1 MKTFAKTIFLAL
13 PLSLVP
19 VALAQHQTFT
29 VTPDSSEV
37 AFTLGASDKPV
48 HGTFHVQ
55 SGSIDFDRAAPRI
68 SGSVVVAAGSGSSG
82 NDSRDKKM
90 TKDVLDASHFAEVS
104 FAPRSYQGT
113 VAPSGDSSIQVTGC
127 LLYTSSRSWLRFP
140 PDKPRTG
147 EDIMNRPILLGYQLL
162 IGLSDAV
169 TGALLIIA
177 PEFTLR
183 LMGLHVPTDS
193 LPFLSFIGAFVLSVG
208 LACLYG
214 ALVIA
219 HRGSPCK
226 LEVVWLLTAITRGSV
241 AITRVT
247 PSPVSY
253 THLRLASRF
262 KNAN

>member
-55 SGSIDFDRAAPRI
+55 SGSIDFARAAPRI

-113 VAPSGDSSIQVTGC
+113 VAPSGDSSIQVTG
-127 LLYTSSRSWLRFP
+127 
-140 PDKPRTG
+140 
-147 EDIMNRPILLGYQLL
+147 
-162 IGLSDAV
+162 V
-169 TGALLIIA
+169 
-177 PEFTLR
+177 FTLHGTPHD
-183 LMGLHVPTDS
+183 LTVPMQIHIDGEKLTAKTHFSVPFVQWGLKDP
-193 LPFLSFIGAFVLSVG
+193 SFFVLKVEKNVG
-208 LACLYG
+208 
-214 ALVIA
+214 ID
-219 HRGSPCK
+219 
-226 LEVVWLLTAITRGSV
+226 LTLTG
-241 AITRVT
+241 
-247 PSPVSY
+247 
-253 THLRLASRF
+253 HLSSS
-262 KNAN
+262 N